1 MTNITIPIKIK
12 MNMEKFDGI
21 DKEKL
26 KLVKFSELSR
36 FERFFIESGEGFCK
50 QGPNTCCNDYALRP
64 IYIDNDREVYIK

>member
-1 MTNITIPIKIK
+1 MTNITIPNKIK

-36 FERFFIESGEGFCK
+36 FERFFIESGEFY
-50 QGPNTCCNDYALRP
+50 QPEDDNAL
-64 IYIDNDREVYIK
+64 EK